1 MKVDEKK
8 EPDREEKKR
17 ETEKEKFPFPMIKGV
32 KISQEK
38 KEKAVIIFLLGVF
51 FLLAATPLSSLSGKK
66 KEDKATEEE
75 TNLEQSTKNEEYD
88 AYIEALENKLE
99 QTIGGMEGAGKV
111 LVMITLKNNGEKI
124 LDKNQPYENESSKN
138 REDGKESETSSFKSD
153 QETVLIEKEGDT
165 EPIVVQEM
173 YPEIEGVVVVCEGGD
188 NTALA
193 LHIKEAVQALFSIDA
208 HNIVV
213 CKLQKEGK

>member
-1 MKVDEKK
+1 MKVAEK
-8 EPDREEKKR
+8 REEKEPITGKI
-17 ETEKEKFPFPMIKGV
+17 TFPSIKGI
-32 KISQEK
+32 KISQDK
-38 KEKAVIIFLLGVF
+38 KEKIVIIFLLGIF
-51 FLLAATPLSSLSGKK
+51 FLLAASPLSSLSGEK
-66 KEDKATEEE
+66 KEEKATTEEE
-75 TNLEQSTKNEEYD
+75 TLSPNIKNTEYD

-111 LVMITLKNNGEKI
+111 LVMITLKDNGEKI
-124 LDKNQPYENESSKN
+124 LDKNRPYENESSKSK
-138 REDGKESETSSFKSD
+138 EGEKESEITSMKSD

-165 EPIVVQEM
+165 SPIIVQEM

-188 NTALA
+188 NATLA

-213 CKLQKEGK
+213 CKLQNSAG